1 EPVQQGNGLLDHPP
15 VGAEP
20 GAVCGAAAGDA
31 GTDAFGVHP
40 PAMAVVVVAAVGV
53 DGLWASSGPPASSPY
68 RWDGVDQRDEL
79 GDVVAVA
86 AGEADGQRDAR
97 ALGDHV
103 VFRAGP
109 GAVDRAR
116 TGFGPPLSARTWE
129 LSITALDQSSFWAAC
144 SLRKQQLV
152 QPLPDP
158 GGVPLGQP
166 APAGHPRAKPQFLR
180 QELPRDTGVKHEQ
193 DPAQH
198 PAVVQPLATGVAV
211 APLHLRQQRLYTLPQ
226 PVRDYPRRLLTLAHD
241 RRS

>member
-53 DGLWASSGPPASSPY
+53 DGLWTSSGPPASSPY

-116 TGFGPPLSARTWE
+116 TGFGPPLCARTWV

-144 SLRKQQLV
+144 SSESSSSCSRCQT
-152 QPLPDP
+152 
-158 GGVPLGQP
+158 P
-166 APAGHPRAKPQFLR
+166 AACHSAS
-180 QELPRDTGVKHEQ
+180 
-193 DPAQH
+193 
-198 PAVVQPLATGVAV
+198 
-211 APLHLRQQRLYTLPQ
+211 LRQQVIPEPNPSSCGRNSHGI
-226 PVRDYPRRLLTLAHD
+226 PV
-241 RRS
+241 